1 MDGTISPA
9 DLFNTVTQS
18 LPQKHHQAMTPIKV
32 THTIG
37 VPVLFSILTLTSWLA
52 CIEPPPTATEGGS
65 EPGGAAKPGAP
76 NPGGDAPPGEANGS
90 LPADGKA
97 PNPEAAVVPTPH
109 DGAGN
114 GAPKAMYAQDAVP
127 NGKTLTVELICTDCT
142 GKLLVRVEDASKQ
155 PPILA
160 TQKSFDKPGT
170 GSIVVPQ
177 GIKAVMMVVD
187 DADGNDQ
194 PTPGENIGLWT
205 GGLLDTSADHESITL
220 EVGTVPDTPPLPPA
234 EDDPTLKKE
243 AE

>member
-1 MDGTISPA
+1 MLLT
-9 DLFNTVTQS
+9 
-18 LPQKHHQAMTPIKV
+18 
-32 THTIG
+32 
-37 VPVLFSILTLTSWLA
+37 ILTLTSWLA
-52 CIEPPPTATEGGS
+52 CIEPPPTATEGGT

-76 NPGGDAPPGEANGS
+76 TPGGDAPAGDATGS
-90 LPADGKA
+90 MPPDATA

-109 DGAGN
+109 DGGAGN
-114 GAPKAMYAQDAVP
+114 GAPKAMYSQDSVP
-127 NGKTLTVELICTDCT
+127 NGKTLGLELICADCT
-142 GKLLVRVEDASKQ
+142 GTLLVRVEDASKQ

-160 TQKSFDKPGT
+160 TQKSFDKPGN

-177 GIKAVMMVVD
+177 GIKAVVMVVD
-187 DADGNDQ
+187 DADGNGQ

-205 GGLLDTSADHESITL
+205 GGLLDTSADHERITL